1 MRRRKRKRKNQID
14 TDLDLHG
21 IKHQDVDVTV
31 EDYILFNTP
40 PFKIITGHSLT
51 MKKLTIAV
59 LNRHQYKF
67 QDGVLSNM
75 GCILVT
81 SE

>member
-1 MRRRKRKRKNQID
+1 MRRRKRKILQI

-21 IKHQDVDVTV
+21 VKHQDVDVIV
-31 EDYILFNTP
+31 EDYILLHKP
-40 PFKIITGHSLT
+40 PFKIITGHST
-51 MKKLTIAV
+51 KMKKLTMTV
-59 LNRHQYKF
+59 LDRHEYKY
-67 QDGVLSNM
+67 QDGVLSNL

>member
-1 MRRRKRKRKNQID
+1 VRRRKRKIPII

-21 IKHQDVDVTV
+21 VKHKDVDITV
-31 EDYILFNTP
+31 EDYILMHKP
-40 PFKIITGHSLT
+40 PFKIITGHSNT
-51 MKKLTIAV
+51 MKTLTKAV
-59 LNRHQYKF
+59 LERHEYKY
-67 QDGVLSNM
+67 QDSVLNNL